1 MSEMM
6 EALKLKF
13 RGFFRKTPVL
23 AYVVLFV
30 FLIFSLFPIY
40 WMFNTSLKS
49 DTEIYEAV
57 PTFFPREVK
66 FDSYYRLLFE
76 TTFLRA
82 LLNSILIA
90 SVVSVATIFICMLAS
105 YAVARTNMRGRALMS
120 RGVLY
125 TYLLPRTM
133 LFIPLYMLAVK
144 MGINNSLIG
153 LGLIYPTFTIPY
165 AMWMLIAYFKTVPK
179 EVEEAAVMDGC
190 GPWRLMFQVF
200 FPLVIPGIVSTLI
213 FCFTLCWNEY
223 LYSVIMINDSAFK
236 TFPTMLSE
244 LIVDDV
250 FAWAPLMAGS
260 LISCIPILIVYSM
273 SSKSLTG
280 GITDGSVK
288 G

>member
-1 MSEMM
+1 MKKIKSGTV
-6 EALKLKF
+6 AAYL
-13 RGFFRKTPVL
+13 VL
-23 AYVVLFV
+23 MVFVVC
-30 FLIFSLFPIY
+30 SLFPIY
-40 WMFNTSLKS
+40 WMLNTSLKS
-49 DTEIYEAV
+49 DTEIYEKI
-57 PTFFPREVK
+57 PTFFPRDIK
-66 FDSYYRLLFE
+66 PDAYHRLLFE
-76 TTFLRA
+76 TTFPRA
-82 LLNSILIA
+82 LFNSIL
-90 SVVSVATIFICMLAS
+90 VATIVSLATIFVCMLAS
-105 YAVARTNMRGRALMS
+105 YAITRTKMAGRFAMS

-144 MGINNSLIG
+144 MGINNSLFG

-179 EVEEAAVMDGC
+179 EVEEAGVMDGC
-190 GPWRLMFQVF
+190 GPWRLMFRVF

-236 TFPTMLSE
+236 TFPTMLSD

-260 LISCIPILIVYSM
+260 LISCLPILAVYSLA
-273 SSKSLTG
+273 SKNLTSG
-280 GITDGSVK
+280 FTDGSVK

>member
-1 MSEMM
+1 MRK
-6 EALKLKF
+6 AKN
-13 RGFFRKTPVL
+13 RGSII
-23 AYVVLFV
+23 AYAVLFV
-30 FLIFSLFPIY
+30 FLVFSLFPIY
-40 WMFNTSLKS
+40 WMLNTSLKS
-49 DTEIYEAV
+49 NTEIYEKI
-57 PTFFPREVK
+57 PTFFPREIK
-66 FDSYYRLLFE
+66 LDGYKQLLFE
-76 TTFLRA
+76 TSYPKA
-82 LLNSILIA
+82 LFNSIVLA
-90 SVVSVATIFICMLAS
+90 VVVSVVTIFVCMLAS
-105 YAVARTNMRGRALMS
+105 YAIARTNLKGRALMS

-144 MGINNSLIG
+144 LGINNSLVG
-153 LGLIYPTFTIPY
+153 LGLVYPTFTIPY

-190 GPWRLMFQVF
+190 GPWRLMFKIF

-223 LYSVIMINDSAFK
+223 LYSLIMINDSAFK

-250 FAWAPLMAGS
+250 FAWSPLMAGS
-260 LISCIPILIVYSM
+260 IISCVPILILYSF

-280 GITDGSVK
+280 GFTDGSVK

>member
-1 MSEMM
+1 MTGVER
-6 EALKLKF
+6 KKYNWRRN
-13 RGFFRKTPVL
+13 RGMAAAYLVL
-23 AYVVLFV
+23 AI
-30 FLIFSLFPIY
+30 FLVFSLFPIY
-40 WMFNTSLKS
+40 WMLNTSLKS
-49 DTEIYEAV
+49 DTEIYEKV

-66 FDSYYRLLFE
+66 LDAYHKLFFE
-76 TTFLRA
+76 TTFPRA
-82 LLNSILIA
+82 LLNSILLA
-90 SVVSVATIFICMLAS
+90 TVVSLVTIFVCMLAS
-105 YAVARTNMRGRALMS
+105 YAITRTKMRGSAAMS

-144 MGINNSLIG
+144 MGINNSLFG

-190 GPWRLMFQVF
+190 GPWKIMFKVF

-223 LYSVIMINDSAFK
+223 LYSVIMINDSAYK

-260 LISCIPILIVYSM
+260 LISCIPILVVYSF
-273 SSKSLTG
+273 SSKNLTG
-280 GITDGSVK
+280 GFTSGSVK

>member
-1 MSEMM
+1 MD
-6 EALKLKF
+6 KK
-13 RGFFRKTPVL
+13 RKRRRRLDKGLVCSYAVL
-23 AYVVLFV
+23 VI

-40 WMFNTSLKS
+40 WMLNTSLKS
-49 DTEIYEAV
+49 DTEIYEKI
-57 PTFFPREVK
+57 PTFVPREIK
-66 FDSYYRLLFE
+66 FDAYRRLLFE
-76 TTFLRA
+76 TSFPRA
-82 LLNSILIA
+82 LTNSIILA
-90 SVVSVATIFICMLAS
+90 TVVSLVTIIFCMLAA
-105 YAVARTNMRGRALMS
+105 YAITRTKIRGRSAMS

-133 LFIPLYMLAVK
+133 LFIPLYILAVK
-144 MGINNSLIG
+144 MGINNSLFG

-165 AMWMLIAYFKTVPK
+165 AMWMLIAYFKTVPV
-179 EVEEAAVMDGC
+179 EVEEAALVDGC
-190 GPWRLMFQVF
+190 GPWRLMFRVF

-223 LYSVIMINDSAFK
+223 LYSVIMINDSLYK

-260 LISCIPILIVYSM
+260 LISCIPILILYSV
-273 SSKSLTG
+273 SSRNLTSG
-280 GITDGSVK
+280 FTAGSVK